1 MADKKVHYKKVAASE
16 DFRKL
21 LEEKRRFIVP
31 MTIFFFLL
39 LFTSGCYILLHLFE
53 HAGNWRDLM
62 GLVIRPHT
70 ICHDLGFMWTLCKK
84 SS

>member
-31 MTIFFFLL
+31 MTIFFFS
-39 LFTSGCYILLHLFE
+39 FTFHFQLLHPTSPF
-53 HAGNWRDLM
+53 
-62 GLVIRPHT
+62 
-70 ICHDLGFMWTLCKK
+70 
-84 SS
+84 